1 MREAGIPT
9 AVITNLN
16 ARMHRNSQFQTAN
29 QGNQQLNKDT
39 LLEKTGKVLGSEM
52 AYNSIMGASVI
63 DPAFT
68 SKIMERYNAE
78 EREME

>member
-16 ARMHRNSQFQTAN
+16 ARMHRNSQFQTAK
-29 QGNQQLNKDT
+29 NKDT
-39 LLEKTGKVLGSEM
+39 LVDKTGKAMGSEM
-52 AYNSIMGASVI
+52 AFNSTLGHGSSVI

-78 EREME
+78 EKEME